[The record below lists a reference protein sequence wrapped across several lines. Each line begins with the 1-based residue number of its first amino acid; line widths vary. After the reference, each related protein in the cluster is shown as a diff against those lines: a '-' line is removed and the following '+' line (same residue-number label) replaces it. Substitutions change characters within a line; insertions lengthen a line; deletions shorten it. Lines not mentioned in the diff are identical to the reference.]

1 MRYVEEEEE
10 EGEVSKRVSEEERRE
25 IEKEKGVVL

>member
-1 MRYVEEEEE
+1 MRYVEEE
-10 EGEVSKRVSEEERRE
+10 EGEVSKRVSEEDKRE

>member
-1 MRYVEEEEE
+1 MRYVEEE
-10 EGEVSKRVSEEERRE
+10 EGEVSKRVSEEEKRE

>member
-1 MRYVEEEEE
+1 MRYVEEEE
-10 EGEVSKRVSEEERRE
+10 GEVLKRVSEEDKRE